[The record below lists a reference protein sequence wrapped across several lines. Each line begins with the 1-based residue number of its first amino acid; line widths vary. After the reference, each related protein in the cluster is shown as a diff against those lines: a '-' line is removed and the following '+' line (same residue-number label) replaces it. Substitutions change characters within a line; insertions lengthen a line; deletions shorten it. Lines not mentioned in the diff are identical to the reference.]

1 MVVVGSVVVAAAVVV
16 SVGSCSAAVRVGIS
30 DDKSTFTTFTG
41 SYEFSSGSTTT

>member
-30 DDKSTFTTFTG
+30 DDKSTFTG